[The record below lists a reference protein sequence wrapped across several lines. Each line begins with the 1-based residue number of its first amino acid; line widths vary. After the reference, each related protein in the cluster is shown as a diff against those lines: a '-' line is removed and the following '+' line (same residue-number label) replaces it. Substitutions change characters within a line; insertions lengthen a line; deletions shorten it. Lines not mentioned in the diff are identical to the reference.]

1 MLVENHGRD
10 LYFLCNVKG
19 VMKSCAMSPGSKASA
34 VRISEDQMK
43 CPGDPLA
50 IIQAWE
56 AGSSIRFVG
65 VQNQRTLTELEV
77 FEVDPTTTL
86 WYNMT
91 LDLYGFSKVHVITAS
106 LDGSTSGWHVL

>member
-1 MLVENHGRD
+1 
-10 LYFLCNVKG
+10 
-19 VMKSCAMSPGSKASA
+19 
-34 VRISEDQMK
+34 MK

-77 FEVDPTTTL
+77 SEVDPTTTL

-106 LDGSTSGWHVL
+106 LDGSTFGWHVLLSSWMWMASYTLAPTRRTNVRRCGSNILK